1 MTLLSS
7 LSRKK
12 KKKSFLSRISKEDFP
27 LLRQDEKEDHWEIIE
42 EETEKN
48 MMKR

>member
-7 LSRKK
+7 LSS

-27 LLRQDEKEDHWEIIE
+27 LPRQDEKEDHWEDIE